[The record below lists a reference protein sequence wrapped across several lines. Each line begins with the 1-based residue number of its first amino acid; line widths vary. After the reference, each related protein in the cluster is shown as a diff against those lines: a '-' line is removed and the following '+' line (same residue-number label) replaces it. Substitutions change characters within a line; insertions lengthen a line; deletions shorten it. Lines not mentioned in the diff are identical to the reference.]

1 VQHED
6 ARDSMRAEHTSQGSA
21 RPNFPRTKP
30 RCLSDSDRSANGNNS
45 RGKLIPA
52 APRRVNPAASR
63 SERSGGRET
72 KGANENE
79 RQRGERCGV
88 VVTKGTRGREVLL
101 PGERVGVGAVE
112 VPELLHLADE
122 LAQRG
127 HLPHLRRRRRPPRR
141 GLSNLYPSL
150 LPGSSWGWGL
160 RSGSAPF
167 PPSLNAD
174 AVRLTRLNRRRVCA
188 RLRLGLY
195 ACCVA
200 VGPSRLACWVGFILS
215 VGVGV
220 GVGVGLGVVRFK

>member
-1 VQHED
+1 MANSWRQGIGNVKRVQHAD
-6 ARDSMRAEHTSQGSA
+6 ARESTRAEHTSQGSA
-21 RPNFPRTKP
+21 RAAEFPQNNKP

-45 RGKLIPA
+45 RGKQIPA

-160 RSGSAPF
+160 RSGSAPLSA
-167 PPSLNAD
+167 SLNTAAPD
-174 AVRLTRLNRRRVCA
+174 AVRLTRTPA
-188 RLRLGLY
+188 
-195 ACCVA
+195 
-200 VGPSRLACWVGFILS
+200 
-215 VGVGV
+215 
-220 GVGVGLGVVRFK
+220 